1 MLLTLRDQIQHA
13 ISEETS
19 TPVASQRD
27 AERSIARV
35 EAYQHVLS
43 LLDRQSDLGKTFF
56 YLLLRDHLPAGT
68 AEKLVSD
75 VEAQNGRTPSY
86 SNEFLAGYAAEL
98 SARITR

>member
-1 MLLTLRDQIQHA
+1 MLLTLRDQIQCA

-27 AERSIARV
+27 ANKSIARV
-35 EAYQHVLS
+35 EAYQHVLT
-43 LLDRQSDLGKTFF
+43 LLDKQPDLGKTFF

-68 AEKLVSD
+68 VEGLVSE
-75 VEAQNGRTPSY
+75 VEAQGERVPAY

-98 SARITR
+98 SARIAR